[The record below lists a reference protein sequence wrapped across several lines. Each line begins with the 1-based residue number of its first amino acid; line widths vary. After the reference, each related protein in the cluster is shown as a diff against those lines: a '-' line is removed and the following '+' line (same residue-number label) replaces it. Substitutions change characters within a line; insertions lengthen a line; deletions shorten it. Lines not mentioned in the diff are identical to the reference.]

1 MAALLVAAAIALTA
15 AAMPALCAERDIY
28 PDTAQA
34 SADIS
39 AALKTAAETHKR
51 IILDFGGNW
60 CTDCRVLDIYFRDST
75 NAPIVAAHF
84 VLVHVNVG
92 HLDSNIALA
101 ERYQIPLNKGVPALA
116 VLDERGTLLYSQKT
130 GQFEAMRGMQSSS
143 VTEFLTHWAPGSS

>member
-1 MAALLVAAAIALTA
+1 MAALLAAAAIALTA
-15 AAMPALCAERDIY
+15 AAMPARCAERDIY

-34 SADIS
+34 SADIT

-60 CTDCRVLDIYFRDST
+60 CTDCRVLDIYFRDPT

-92 HLDSNIALA
+92 HLDSNLALA

-116 VLDERGTLLYSQKT
+116 VLDERGALLYSQKT